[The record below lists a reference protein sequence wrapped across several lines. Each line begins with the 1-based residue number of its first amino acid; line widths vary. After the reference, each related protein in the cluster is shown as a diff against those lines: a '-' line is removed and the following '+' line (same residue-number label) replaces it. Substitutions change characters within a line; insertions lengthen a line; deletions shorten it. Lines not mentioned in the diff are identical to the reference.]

1 MTDHQADVLIIGGGI
16 VGCSAAYYLAKRG
29 ASAILLEKNGIGSGA
44 SGLVRGAG
52 CSMGRCQGR
61 TCGPVAAQL
70 VAAEAGTSLESAG
83 TFKARIPIKPVPL
96 AVGGAVEEARP
107 TGSAMED
114 HVGYGKAVVR

>member
-1 MTDHQADVLIIGGGI
+1 MTNHQAAVLIIGGGI

-44 SGLVRGAG
+44 SGWSGVG
-52 CSMGRCQGR
+52 CGMGRCQGR
-61 TCGPVAAQL
+61 FCGPVAAQL
-70 VAAEAGTSLESAG
+70 VAAETGTSLESAG

-96 AVGGAVEEARP
+96 AVVGAVEEARP
-107 TGSAMED
+107 TGTAMED

>member
-29 ASAILLEKNGIGSGA
+29 ASVILLEKNGIGSSA
-44 SGLVRGAG
+44 SGRSGG
-52 CSMGRCQGR
+52 GMGRCQGR
-61 TCGPVAAQL
+61 TCGPVVAQII
-70 VAAEAGTSLESAG
+70 AAETGTSVESAR

-96 AVGGAVEEARP
+96 AVVGAVEEARP
-107 TGSAMED
+107 TGTAMED